1 MAGIGLYGVYYS
13 KATLTDGVIASY
25 QGASTMGK
33 AIAANFAPE
42 GTAADNRLWANN
54 AIAEVDASQNAG
66 GTLTVTLDRLKIGA
80 AADLFGLTQTTKTVT
95 VGGTTKTGT
104 GFAYSGNEVANPVG
118 VAFVRW
124 HQEENSRAVYE
135 AVIYAYCTF
144 SMPSEDAATY
154 DGDAGIS
161 WQTPELEATITA
173 GPSTGTYPWR
183 QKFTFD
189 TEEAAIQFISDTF
202 AAPSP

>member
-13 KATLTDGVIASY
+13 KATLTNGVITAY
-25 QGASTMGK
+25 TGVETMGK

-42 GTAADNRLWANN
+42 GNSADNRLWANN

-66 GTLTVTLDRLKIGA
+66 GTLTVTLDRLKIDA
-80 AADLFGLTQTTKTVT
+80 AEDLFGLTKTTKSVT
-95 VGGTTKTGT
+95 IGGTTTTGT
-104 GFAYSGNEVANPVG
+104 GFSYSGNEVANPVG
-118 VAFVRW
+118 VAFIRW

-135 AVIYAYCTF
+135 AVVYSYCTF

-173 GPSTGTYPWR
+173 GPATGTYPWR
-183 QKFTFD
+183 MKYTFA
-189 TEEAAIQFISDTF
+189 TEAEAIQFITDCFS
-202 AAPSP
+202 A